1 MCQKLNLASMLE
13 LATCRSSKAALLSTR
28 VEPALEKAD
37 ADMTFPALPLDLPGI
52 EQPDPL

>member
-13 LATCRSSKAALLSTR
+13 LATCRISKAALLSKR
-28 VEPALEKAD
+28 VEPALEKVD